1 MQALTKR
8 VQPRSIGGIVLM
20 CGGIACLSV
29 NDAIAKTLTD
39 SYAPVQILFLRNAI
53 ALLPALLIAFSM
65 GGKAALY
72 SHRPLAHLIRGIIW
86 TCAAIMFFL
95 GLRHLG
101 LAEATTLV
109 FAAPIF
115 IIALSSALL
124 KEQVG
129 WRRWSAALVGFIGV
143 LVVVRPGSATF
154 QLVALLP
161 VGTAL
166 FYALLMIGS
175 RWVDPRESTWTVMLY
190 LVGAGALISGIL
202 SPFYWVPIRPE
213 DIWLFLGIAVFG
225 TAGMTMITQ
234 AFRFT
239 SASVVA
245 QFEYTGLLWATLLGW
260 LIWRDVPDLATFVG
274 AGIIVSSGLFII
286 FRERQMEE

>member
-1 MQALTKR
+1 MRALTEIA
-8 VQPRSIGGIVLM
+8 PSRSIGGIALM
-20 CGGIACLSV
+20 CAGIACLSV

-39 SYAPVQILFLRNAI
+39 SYAPVQILFVRNAI
-53 ALLPALLIAFSM
+53 ALLPALVIALSM
-65 GGKAALY
+65 GGKAALWSY
-72 SHRPLAHLIRGIIW
+72 RPMAHLIRGIIW

-115 IIALSSALL
+115 IIALSSILL
-124 KEQVG
+124 KEHVG
-129 WRRWSAALVGFIGV
+129 WRRWLAAVVGFIGV

-154 QLVALLP
+154 QLVALFP

-202 SPFYWVPIRPE
+202 SPFYWVAMRPE
-213 DIWLFLGIAVFG
+213 DIWLFLWIALFG
-225 TAGMTMITQ
+225 TAGMTLITQ

-274 AGIIVSSGLFII
+274 AGIIVVSGLFII
-286 FRERQMEE
+286 FRERQLK

>member
-1 MQALTKR
+1 MQALTDR
-8 VQPRSIGGIVLM
+8 VQHRSIGGVMLM

-39 SYAPVQILFLRNAI
+39 SYAPVQILFLRNAL
-53 ALLPALLIAFSM
+53 ALIPAFLIAFSV
-65 GGKAALY
+65 GGTAALI
-72 SHRPLAHLIRGIIW
+72 SHKPMAHLIRGIFW

-115 IIALSSALL
+115 IIALSSVLL

-154 QLVALLP
+154 QMVALFP

-166 FYALLMIGS
+166 FYDLLMIGS

-202 SPFYWVPIRPE
+202 SPFYWVPIRLE
-213 DIWLFLGIAVFG
+213 DIWLFLGIALFG

-245 QFEYTGLLWATLLGW
+245 HFEYTGLLWATALGW
-260 LIWRDVPDLATFVG
+260 LIWQDVPDVATFLG
-274 AGIIVSSGLFII
+274 AGIIVISGLFII

>member
-1 MQALTKR
+1 MRALTEIA
-8 VQPRSIGGIVLM
+8 PSRSVGGIVLM
-20 CGGIACLSV
+20 CAGIACLSV

-39 SYAPVQILFLRNAI
+39 SYAPVQILFIRNAI
-53 ALLPALLIAFSM
+53 ALLPALLIAVSI
-65 GGKAALY
+65 GGKAALWSY
-72 SHRPLAHLIRGIIW
+72 RPMAHLVRGIIW

-115 IIALSSALL
+115 IIALSSILL
-124 KEQVG
+124 KEHVG
-129 WRRWSAALVGFIGV
+129 WRRWLAAVVGFIGV

-154 QLVALLP
+154 QLVALFP

-202 SPFYWVPIRPE
+202 SPFYWVAIRPE
-213 DIWLFLGIAVFG
+213 DIWLFIWIALFG
-225 TAGMTMITQ
+225 TAGMTLITQ

-260 LIWRDVPDLATFVG
+260 LFWRDVPDLTTFVG
-274 AGIIVSSGLFII
+274 AGIIVISGLFII
-286 FRERQMEE
+286 FRERQLK

>member
-1 MQALTKR
+1 MQASSEN
-8 VQPRSIGGIVLM
+8 VQHRKMGGIALM

-29 NDAIAKTLTD
+29 NDAIVKSLTD
-39 SYAPVQILFLRNAI
+39 AYAPVQLLFLRNALALVPALII
-53 ALLPALLIAFSM
+53 ALKM

-72 SHRPLAHLIRGIIW
+72 SHKPFAHLMRAIFW
-86 TCAAIMFFL
+86 TCAAILFFL
-95 GLRHLG
+95 GLRDLG

-115 IIALSSALL
+115 IIALSSILL

-129 WRRWSAALVGFIGV
+129 WRRWSAAVVGFIGV

-154 QLVALLP
+154 QLVALFP

-190 LVGAGALISGIL
+190 LVGFGALISGIL
-202 SPFYWVPIRPE
+202 SPFYWVPIRAE
-213 DIWLFLGIAVFG
+213 DIWLLLGLAIFG

-239 SASVVA
+239 SASLIA
-245 QFEYTGLLWATLLGW
+245 HFEYTGLLWATGLGW
-260 LIWRDVPDLATFVG
+260 LIWQDLPDVATFTG
-274 AGIIVSSGLFII
+274 AAIIVMSGLFII
-286 FRERQMEE
+286 FRERQL

>member
-1 MQALTKR
+1 
-8 VQPRSIGGIVLM
+8 M

-29 NDAIAKTLTD
+29 NDAIAKSLTD
-39 SYAPVQILFLRNAI
+39 NYAPVQVLFLRNAL
-53 ALLPALLIAFSM
+53 ALIPALLIAFSM

-72 SHRPLAHLIRGIIW
+72 SRKPLAHLIRGIFW
-86 TCAAIMFFL
+86 TSAAIMFFL
-95 GLRHLG
+95 GLRDLG

-115 IIALSSALL
+115 IIALSSILL

-154 QLVALLP
+154 QLVALFP
-161 VGTAL
+161 VGTAF
-166 FYALLMIGS
+166 FYALVMIGS

-190 LVGAGALISGIL
+190 LVGAGALISGVL
-202 SPFYWVPIRPE
+202 SPFFWVPIRPE

-225 TAGMTMITQ
+225 TAGLTMVTQ

-245 QFEYTGLLWATLLGW
+245 HFEYTGLLWATVLGW
-260 LIWRDVPDLATFVG
+260 LIWQDLPDLLTFLG

-286 FRERQMEE
+286 FRERQLEE